1 LTFFKGGS
9 QRVTANPRIM
19 DGGKKVWVPHP
30 VEGFKMGR
38 IVDIGGDTISVELF
52 ETPGQV
58 MCMLTMAVDTALN
71 FVL

>member
-1 LTFFKGGS
+1 
-9 QRVTANPRIM
+9 M

-30 VEGFKMGR
+30 VDGFKMGR

-58 MCMLTMAVDTALN
+58 NVCLQ
-71 FVL
+71 

>member
-1 LTFFKGGS
+1 MCYSK
-9 QRVTANPRIM
+9 PRIM

-30 VEGFKMGR
+30 VDGFKMGR

-58 MCMLTMAVDTALN
+58 T
-71 FVL
+71 FVYNCSRRSIRFCIVIE